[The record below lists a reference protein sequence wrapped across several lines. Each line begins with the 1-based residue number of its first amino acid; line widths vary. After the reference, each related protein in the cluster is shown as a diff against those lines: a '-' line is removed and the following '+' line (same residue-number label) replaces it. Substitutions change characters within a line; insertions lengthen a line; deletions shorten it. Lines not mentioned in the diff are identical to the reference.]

1 MRTIP
6 DSPPLRYSNTTRVLH
21 WVSAIMILSTIPIGA
36 IMLREGLERSTQDL
50 LFILHKNG
58 GVIIFALVLARLAWR
73 LVSPPPPLPASIPD
87 WQHRA
92 ARLGHMALYAML
104 VVMSVSGYVRV
115 RAGGFPVEMLDA
127 IGAPTLVPRSE
138 ALADFAQSVHG
149 YARFVLVALIV
160 VHVGAALMH
169 MVRRDG
175 VMRRIW
181 PPVGG

>member
-1 MRTIP
+1 MRATD
-6 DSPPLRYSNTTRVLH
+6 DSPPLRYGNTARILH

-58 GVIIFALVLARLAWR
+58 GVIIFALVLARLVWR
-73 LVSPPPPLPASIPD
+73 LISPPPPLPATLPD
-87 WQHRA
+87 WQHPA
-92 ARLGHMALYAML
+92 AKLGHLGLYGML
-104 VVMSVSGYVRV
+104 LVMSVSGYVRV

-127 IGAPTLVPRSE
+127 IGAPTLVPHSE
-138 ALADFAQSVHG
+138 ALADFAQSVHAYG
-149 YARFVLVALIV
+149 RFVLVALII
-160 VHVGAALMH
+160 VHVGAAVAH